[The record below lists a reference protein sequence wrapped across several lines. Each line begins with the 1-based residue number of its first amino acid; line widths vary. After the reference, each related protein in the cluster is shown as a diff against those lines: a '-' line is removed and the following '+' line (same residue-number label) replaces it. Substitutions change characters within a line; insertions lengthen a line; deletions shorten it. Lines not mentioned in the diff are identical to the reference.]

1 MTTVHFRWEVK
12 PSGIADLVSGGIE
25 REIDRR
31 ATLVL
36 NGAKRRCPV
45 DSGRLRASLTKEITM
60 EGGRKWANQTGSGV
74 SGGVPVAR
82 VGTNLKY
89 ATYVHEG
96 TGIYGPKHTPIVPRN
111 GRFLVFTPRGSS
123 VTVFAR
129 SVRGVPPRPFLREA
143 LEDAR

>member
-1 MTTVHFRWEVK
+1 MTTVTFRWDPNKQAIDDLLRGDNGAAAAEV
-12 PSGIADLVSGGIE
+12 
-25 REIDRR
+25 DRR
-31 ATLVL
+31 GTLVL

-45 DSGRLRASLTKEITM
+45 DSGRLRSSLTKESFVEAGT
-60 EGGRKWANQTGSGV
+60 
-74 SGGVPVAR
+74 PVCR

-129 SVRGVPPRPFLREA
+129 QVRGVPPRPFLREA